1 MKKFYNVLLVLA
13 IPTAFLLL
21 TSEIM
26 SSGGSPGGRTGSP
39 GDGGANCTACHSST
53 PINQEYWVFSSEMM
67 INGYEPGQTY
77 NVMVYGLDSDAD
89 KFGFEATAEDNS
101 GNKVGTFDAGFTG
114 MTQTINNSK
123 AITHTALGTTPL
135 ADTGTVWFFS
145 WTAPAT
151 NVGDI
156 TFYAAINAANGNN
169 ATSGDQIH
177 LSQSTYPHSTVGVD
191 DYLSRDDFSI
201 FPNPSSGIIQIK
213 NNPLKETEVSIV
225 NLMGQIVYS
234 REISENESKIDLSE
248 LEKGIYFV
256 TIGRSTQRIILH

>member
-1 MKKFYNVLLVLA
+1 MKKFYNLLLVLA
-13 IPTAFLLL
+13 LPTVFLLL

-26 SSGGSPGGRTGSP
+26 YPGGSPGGKTGSP
-39 GDGGANCTACHSST
+39 GDGGANCTECHSGT
-53 PINQEYWVFSSEMM
+53 PMNQEYWVFSSEMM
-67 INGYEPGQTY
+67 LSGYEAGQTY
-77 NVMVYGLDSDAD
+77 NVMVYGLDADAN
-89 KFGFEATAEDNS
+89 KFGFEATAEDDS

-114 MTQTINNSK
+114 LTQTINNSK

-169 ATSGDQIH
+169 TTSGDQIN
-177 LSQSTYPHSTVGVD
+177 LSQTTYSYSTVGVD
-191 DYLSRDDFSI
+191 DYFTQDELSI
-201 FPNPSSGIIQIK
+201 YPNPSSGIVYIK
-213 NNPLKETEVSIV
+213 NNSLKENQISIV
-225 NLMGQIVYS
+225 NLVGQIVYS
-234 REISENESKIDLSE
+234 REISENEAKIDLSD

-256 TIGRSTQRIILH
+256 TTGKSTQRIILH